1 MAKPKNGKGRNG
13 AKNKRSTGVDG
24 KPADD
29 GQASYVARTEER
41 TKIIQESAAGMKA
54 INAERAELNER
65 AGDIRERLRDAGIDV
80 KSFMVAL
87 KLEAME
93 SDDRATYLDNLR
105 EHMAALSIGEQ
116 GSLFPDPAIKKA
128 RDQDFGDGEEDVRPS
143 HLKEKE
149 RLSGEPA
156 GTA

>member
-1 MAKPKNGKGRNG
+1 MAKPKNGKSGG
-13 AKNKRSTGVDG
+13 AKNKRNTGVDG

-87 KLEAME
+87 KLEEME

-116 GSLFPDPAIKKA
+116 GSLFPDPAIRKA
-128 RDQDFGDGEEDVRPS
+128 RDMDFGEDVRPS
-143 HLKEKE
+143 HLIEKE
-149 RLSGEPA
+149 RLSGDPA